1 MTSRQGTSSAAL
13 VANEPQAEAVV
24 VETVQATVTSS
35 NSTCPAAMS
44 ADTTTRETSAHDV
57 VDAPTQATSTG
68 AYDAKAAG
76 ALRTET
82 VLLAAN
88 TIVIETQAPAESTDD
103 TDAESQPTATDADHT
118 QRPKVARIV
127 FSKLPF
133 EFITGLHGLLS
144 MVADVKTSLKSPALS
159 GKTYADL
166 SNQKQELKVG
176 HMYM

>member
-1 MTSRQGTSSAAL
+1 MASRQGTSPAAL
-13 VANEPQAEAVV
+13 VANEPQVEAVV

-35 NSTCPAAMS
+35 NSTCPTPAS
-44 ADTTTRETSAHDV
+44 ADTTTRETSAHDT
-57 VDAPTQATSTG
+57 VDAPMQAASTS
-68 AYDAKAAG
+68 AYDTKAAG
-76 ALRTET
+76 APRTET

-103 TDAESQPTATDADHT
+103 TDAESQPSAVDADHT
-118 QRPKVARIV
+118 QRPRVARII

-166 SNQKQELKVG
+166 TNQKQELKVG
-176 HMYM
+176 YM

>member
-1 MTSRQGTSSAAL
+1 MASRQGTSPAAL
-13 VANEPQAEAVV
+13 VTNEPQAAAVV

-35 NSTCPAAMS
+35 NSTCPTPAS
-44 ADTTTRETSAHDV
+44 ADTTTRETSAHDT
-57 VDAPTQATSTG
+57 VDAPTQAASTVV
-68 AYDAKAAG
+68 YDTQAAG
-76 ALRTET
+76 APRTET

-103 TDAESQPTATDADHT
+103 TDAESQPSAVDADHT
-118 QRPKVARIV
+118 QRSKVARIV

-176 HMYM
+176 YMY